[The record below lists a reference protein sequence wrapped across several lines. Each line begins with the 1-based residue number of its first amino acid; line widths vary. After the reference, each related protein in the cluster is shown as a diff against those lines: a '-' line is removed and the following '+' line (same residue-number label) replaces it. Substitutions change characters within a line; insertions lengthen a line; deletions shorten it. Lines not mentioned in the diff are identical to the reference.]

1 MKANAFHWLAHHGTF
16 GNFPGG
22 PFMRFG
28 VFAAMLLILVV
39 AHPTSASAERRVALV
54 IGNSAYQNVP
64 KLPNP
69 VNDARAVAALLK
81 NAGFDVIESRSD
93 LGIAN
98 IRRAMRD
105 FSNIARDADIGVVY
119 YAGHGIEVDGT
130 NYLIPVDAVLERDV
144 DVDDETL
151 SVDRV
156 MKTLE
161 AVKRLRLVILDAC
174 RDNPFTRS
182 MKRTVVSRSVG
193 RGLAKV
199 EPITSDTLIAF
210 AAKAG
215 STAMDGNG
223 KNSPFTAALIKY
235 LAIPGLDLR
244 IAFGRVR
251 DDVMKATANQQE
263 PFVYGSL
270 GGEVVSLVTAP
281 ESKVVAPTSTATD
294 NVADARRDYYEFL
307 NNGATKEAWGDFLQL
322 HPTGPFANL
331 AHAQLAKLID
341 AEKKAADE
349 AKAAEKAAIE
359 KAAAEGA
366 AAEKKA
372 VAEKA
377 AAEKAEAERIAAEKR
392 AAVERASAEKK
403 AAAEREAAEKAVA
416 EKAKAERIAAEKKTA
431 AEQAAAQ
438 KAEAEKMATGTKTAS
453 VNPGASE
460 KAITEQSADAK
471 QRKETSKTQDKK
483 APKRTKLSRQHPEPD
498 RTHLRRPNAA
508 QSTGTRTSDQASKS
522 HPTGSSIRK
531 LAALSSS
538 NRRTPRRPSFWECR
552 QQRTT
557 RCLTMYGTRN

>member
-1 MKANAFHWLAHHGTF
+1 
-16 GNFPGG
+16 
-22 PFMRFG
+22 MRL
-28 VFAAMLLILVV
+28 VFAALLILAV

-54 IGNSAYQNVP
+54 IGNSAYQNAP

-81 NAGFDVIESRSD
+81 NAGFDVVESRSD

-105 FSNIARDADIGVVY
+105 FSNIARDADIGVVN

-174 RDNPFTRS
+174 RDNPFMRS
-182 MKRTVVSRSVG
+182 MKRTIASRSVG

-235 LAIPGLDLR
+235 LATPGLDLR

-251 DDVMKATANQQE
+251 DDVMKATSNQQE

-270 GGEVVSLVTAP
+270 GGDVVSLVPAP
-281 ESKVVAPTSTATD
+281 EPKVSAPTSAAKD
-294 NVADARRDYYEFL
+294 DIADTRRDYYEFL
-307 NNGATKEAWGDFLQL
+307 NNGATKDAWSDFLQL
-322 HPTGPFANL
+322 HPTGPYSNL
-331 AHAQLAKLID
+331 ARAQLAKLIE

-349 AKAAEKAAIE
+349 AKAAERAAIE
-359 KAAAEGA
+359 KAAAQRA
-366 AAEKKA
+366 ADEK
-372 VAEKA
+372 KA
-377 AAEKAEAERIAAEKR
+377 AAEKAEAEKAAKKAEADRLAAEKAAIEKTAAERAADEKRAATEKAKAEKLVADEAEAERIAAEKR
-392 AAVERASAEKK
+392 AAAEKAAIEK
-403 AAAEREAAEKAVA
+403 AEPAKSASKAKTAALNVHAVEKTSAAAEQRDKAIRVQ
-416 EKAKAERIAAEKKTA
+416 EKKSQTHTKLANYHPESDRSRSLTSGPSQSNRNRTPDQSSRPDQNRPGIRPTRRRSA
-431 AEQAAAQ
+431 APSYWQCQ
-438 KAEAEKMATGTKTAS
+438 HLHQQG
-453 VNPGASE
+453 
-460 KAITEQSADAK
+460 
-471 QRKETSKTQDKK
+471 
-483 APKRTKLSRQHPEPD
+483 RTK
-498 RTHLRRPNAA
+498 
-508 QSTGTRTSDQASKS
+508 
-522 HPTGSSIRK
+522 PTG
-531 LAALSSS
+531 
-538 NRRTPRRPSFWECR
+538 
-552 QQRTT
+552 
-557 RCLTMYGTRN
+557 RCSTMYGAMR